1 MSEKN
6 QIQGIQMH
14 VTKQSGFGNTS
25 LFGAVT
31 IRHMLTLGLSI
42 LIGFFLMRTPLFK
55 MNFFAMGAYIAFV
68 SIILGQTPT
77 GRNVMMNIYGVM
89 FKKPVNMLV
98 TEDMTTT
105 TIGHGISEV
114 ILDDH
119 DIDVKPFR
127 IASSRNIAL
136 VYNITSGINRWSTE
150 AEKAQ
155 EMVGIKNLFNVLEGG
170 ESLMIVHKQ
179 NNDTGMLQLREDL
192 LEKENFLGDDLQ
204 AMSDRRAGLLHAA
217 GTSEAGR
224 SIQQYAILIVKP
236 KNVINTTK
244 RLRDAARII
253 TPASNPASI
262 LFSVMGYEG
271 GVEWT
276 DEYSREN
283 VHPEKE
289 EETEEDEKEGED

>member
-1 MSEKN
+1 MSNDKS
-6 QIQGIQMH
+6 QIKGVQMFI
-14 VTKQSGFGNTS
+14 TKQSGFGNTS
-25 LFGAVT
+25 LFGTIT

-42 LIGFFLMRTPLFK
+42 LIGFLLMRTPLFK

-77 GRNVMMNIYGVM
+77 GRNVLTNIYGIL

-105 TIGHGISEV
+105 TMGHGISEV

-119 DIDVKPFR
+119 DIDAVPFR
-127 IASSRNIAL
+127 LASTRNIAL
-136 VYNITSGINRWSTE
+136 VYSITSGINRWSTE

-155 EMVGIKNLFNVLEGG
+155 EAIGIKNLFNVLEGG
-170 ESLMIVHKQ
+170 ESLMIVAKQ

-192 LEKENFLGDDLQ
+192 LKKEDFIGDDLQ
-204 AMSDRRAGLLHAA
+204 RMSDRRAGLLYAA

-244 RLRDAARII
+244 RLREAARII
-253 TPASNPASI
+253 TPAPNPASI

-276 DEYSREN
+276 DAYSREN
-283 VHPEKE
+283 VRP
-289 EETEEDEKEGED
+289 EDEGTNKKEGER

>member
-1 MSEKN
+1 MSGKK
-6 QIQGIQMH
+6 QIQGIQMF

-25 LFGAVT
+25 LFGT
-31 IRHMLTLGLSI
+31 ITVRHMLTIGLSI
-42 LIGFFLMRTPLFK
+42 IIGFLLMRTPLFK

-77 GRNVMMNIYGVM
+77 GRNVLTNIYGIL

-105 TIGHGISEV
+105 TIGHGISEA

-119 DIDVKPFR
+119 DIDVTPFR
-127 IASSRNIAL
+127 IASTRNIAL

-150 AEKAQ
+150 AEKAS
-155 EMVGIKNLFNVLEGG
+155 EIVGLKNLFNVLEGG
-170 ESLMIVHKQ
+170 ESLMIVEKQ
-179 NNDTGMLQLREDL
+179 DNDTGMLKLREDL
-192 LEKENFLGDDLQ
+192 LKKENFVGDDLQ
-204 AMSDRRAGLLHAA
+204 RMSDRRAGLLYAA

-236 KNVINTTK
+236 KNVVNTTK
-244 RLRDAARII
+244 RLREATRLI
-253 TPASNPASI
+253 TPAANPASI

-276 DEYSREN
+276 EAYSREN
-283 VHPEKE
+283 VRPE
-289 EETEEDEKEGED
+289 DREKEGED